1 MRAKEGIVSENNKSC
16 SSRVVCLVGAEA
28 FNRQDN
34 CQEKNKKR
42 FSYALFFFLMP
53 SLARLI
59 QTLEDKG
66 ASLVLSTEQWTASQH
81 TAHQGEG

>member
-1 MRAKEGIVSENNKSC
+1 MLELRPLIDTTTAKKKIKNVFL
-16 SSRVVCLVGAEA
+16 SSARI
-28 FNRQDN
+28 
-34 CQEKNKKR
+34 
-42 FSYALFFFLMP
+42 SYALFFFLMP

-81 TAHQGEG
+81 TVHQGEG